1 MGGNKKNQEIEGM
14 KDNVTHSNITKNL
27 RELNSGA
34 DAKDDD
40 TDNIEED
47 PLPRKNK
54 SRDSKKREKDGKNK
68 EKYRSHSPDPESSP
82 SILK

>member
-1 MGGNKKNQEIEGM
+1 MSSKEEAKRTANAPTSDTSEEEVMGGNKKNQEIEGM

-40 TDNIEED
+40 NDKMEED
-47 PLPRKNK
+47 PPLRKN
-54 SRDSKKREKDGKNK
+54 
-68 EKYRSHSPDPESSP
+68 
-82 SILK
+82 